1 VGDFVSRIAL
11 PGYVEIPD
19 QPVLNSGR
27 GMFELKLKVK
37 STMGVLDKPVTITEV
52 TSFV

>member
-19 QPVLNSGR
+19 HPVLNSGR

-37 STMGVLDKPVTITEV
+37 STTSVLDKSVQIAEV